1 MKVKVILPLIALGTI
16 LLDQVS
22 KFWAQKLNLVVLNTG
37 ISFSFFPSIHLSFHL
52 FLYLVF
58 LWLCYYFIKCYLSPI
73 ATKILLTIFLSAG
86 FSNLLDRIIYGGVR
100 DWLPLL
106 NLKNNL
112 ADWLIFVSLLAI
124 IWGQFKQHQ
133 DASRNNF

>member
-52 FLYLVF
+52 FLYLV
-58 LWLCYYFIKCYLSPI
+58 
-73 ATKILLTIFLSAG
+73 
-86 FSNLLDRIIYGGVR
+86 
-100 DWLPLL
+100 
-106 NLKNNL
+106 
-112 ADWLIFVSLLAI
+112 
-124 IWGQFKQHQ
+124 
-133 DASRNNF
+133 